1 MTRDAAPAAP
11 ARPLRRDAELNRRRI
26 LEAAR
31 AVFGKRGLEAT
42 LDDVAHHAGLGV
54 GTVYRRFPSK
64 EHLVEA
70 MFVERLQEIADL
82 AEQALGAEDPWDGFV
97 DFVWRTVELHSA
109 DRGLREIMLSKAFG
123 HEHVAEVK
131 AHMVPLITRVMERAQ
146 ESGQLRADLVPTD
159 LPLIHQM
166 VGAAI
171 EYTSAVEPHLWR
183 RCLALILDG
192 LRAEPGRATALP
204 HPGLDQDEID
214 QAMCAWRQPRHP
226 HPATPPIPRPKQ

>member
-1 MTRDAAPAAP
+1 MTPDAAP

-26 LEAAR
+26 LESAR

-70 MFVERLQEIADL
+70 MFVEQLQDIADL

-131 AHMVPLITRVMERAQ
+131 AHMVPLITRLMERAQ

-166 VGAAI
+166 VGAAV

-192 LRAEPGRATALP
+192 LRAEPGRATELP
-204 HPGLDQDEID
+204 HPGLDQAEID

-226 HPATPPIPRPKQ
+226 HPATPPAPRTKQ